1 MTMMERFTRAD
12 SRVSYRLPFPDYPSN
27 ARSFVHLDAKLL
39 PYWHTLFDVCPR
51 LLKLDPPEGLE
62 IFRQFMTWAYGCQLA
77 LDWTFHLGVCRWL
90 LSSDYREL
98 VEPEHIEAMMLAA
111 AARWV
116 ASDDSPAIGIV
127 LGWRGGSEHVFDWK
141 PRVRQGGRPLAAEAE
156 ELPPAPWDF
165 AWSPLS
171 STAGNGFAAGCV
183 CHDCDRAPQ
192 RGDRVAPDPA
202 SLAGVTACL
211 ERSAALA
218 QIVASGWVR
227 LSQLSACRVRRTLCL
242 PRTRAGSTGGSG
254 RRD

>member
-1 MTMMERFTRAD
+1 MLQSAGQLSEPSDGTLASGDFSMTIMERFTRAE

-39 PYWHTLFDVCPR
+39 PYWHALFDVCPR

-90 LSSDYREL
+90 LASDYREL
-98 VEPEHIEAMMLAA
+98 VEPEQIEAMMLAA

-127 LGWRGGSEHVFDWK
+127 LGWRGSSEHVFDWK
-141 PRVRQGGRPLAAEAE
+141 PRIRQGARPLAAEAE

-171 STAGNGFAAGCV
+171 STAGNGF
-183 CHDCDRAPQ
+183 R
-192 RGDRVAPDPA
+192 RWLRVP
-202 SLAGVTACL
+202 
-211 ERSAALA
+211 
-218 QIVASGWVR
+218 
-227 LSQLSACRVRRTLCL
+227 
-242 PRTRAGSTGGSG
+242 
-254 RRD
+254 

>member
-1 MTMMERFTRAD
+1 VIRRPSARSSGRDGYLSEPSDGPVDSGDFTMTMMERFTRAD

-39 PYWHTLFDVCPR
+39 PYWHALFDVCPR

-90 LSSDYREL
+90 LASDYREL
-98 VEPEHIEAMMLAA
+98 IEPEHIEAMMLAA

-127 LGWRGGSEHVFDWK
+127 LGWRGDSEHVFDWK

-171 STAGNGFAAGCV
+171 STAGNGF
-183 CHDCDRAPQ
+183 R
-192 RGDRVAPDPA
+192 RWLRVP
-202 SLAGVTACL
+202 
-211 ERSAALA
+211 
-218 QIVASGWVR
+218 
-227 LSQLSACRVRRTLCL
+227 
-242 PRTRAGSTGGSG
+242 
-254 RRD
+254 

>member
-39 PYWHTLFDVCPR
+39 PYWHALFDVCPR

-90 LSSDYREL
+90 LTSDYREL
-98 VEPEHIEAMMLAA
+98 IEPEHIEAMMLAA

-127 LGWRGGSEHVFDWK
+127 LGWRGGSEHVSTGNRGFA
-141 PRVRQGGRPLAAEAE
+141 RVPAR
-156 ELPPAPWDF
+156 LPPKRKSCRRRPGT
-165 AWSPLS
+165 SPGARCRARPA
-171 STAGNGFAAGCV
+171 TGFAAGCA
-183 CHDCDRAPQ
+183 CHDCDRPPQQDGLVVPAPTSHAA
-192 RGDRVAPDPA
+192 VAGCDERNAA
-202 SLAGVTACL
+202 SAEAG
-211 ERSAALA
+211 
-218 QIVASGWVR
+218 ASGWGR
-227 LSQLSACRVRRTLCL
+227 LSQLSACRVPRTLCL
-242 PRTRAGSTGGSG
+242 PRARAASTGGSG
-254 RRD
+254 HRD